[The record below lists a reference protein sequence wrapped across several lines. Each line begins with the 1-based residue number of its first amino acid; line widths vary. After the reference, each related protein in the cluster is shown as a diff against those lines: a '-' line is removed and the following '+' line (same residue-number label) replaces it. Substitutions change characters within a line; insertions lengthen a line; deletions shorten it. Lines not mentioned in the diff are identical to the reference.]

1 MKLKVLYED
10 NHIIAVFK
18 PAGLLSE
25 PNLPEVPSL
34 FFEVKKYLK
43 EKYHKPG
50 NVFLGLVH
58 RLDRPVSGIM
68 LFGKTSK
75 GASRLSEQIRR
86 GEIKKT
92 YAALVSGIFKEK
104 KGSLKNYLSK
114 DRVKNKSS
122 VSLSPGSGGKLSE
135 LSFEVIEEKNNR
147 SLLKINL
154 KTGRSHQ
161 IRASLSSLGHPIIGD
176 KKYGSKE
183 KTPDGLIAL
192 SAIAV
197 EFKTA
202 TTGEKIKLSVPAP
215 FLF

>member
-1 MKLKVLYED
+1 MEIKVLYED

-18 PAGLLSE
+18 QAGLPSE
-25 PNLPEVPSL
+25 PNRPGELSL
-34 FFEVKKYLK
+34 FSEVKKYLK
-43 EKYHKPG
+43 EKYKKPG

-75 GASRLSEQIRR
+75 GSSRLSEQMRS

-92 YAALVSGIFKEK
+92 YTALVSGIFKEK
-104 KGSLKNYLSK
+104 KGSLKNYLLK
-114 DRVKNKSS
+114 DRAKNKSS
-122 VSLSPGSGGKLSE
+122 VSLSPDSGGKLSE
-135 LSFEVIEEKNNR
+135 LSYEVIKENKNR

-161 IRASLSSLGHPIIGD
+161 IRASLSALGHPILGD
-176 KKYGSKE
+176 QKYGSKE
-183 KTPDGLIAL
+183 KMPDGLIAL
-192 SAIAV
+192 SATAI
-197 EFKTA
+197 EFLTA
-202 TTGEKIKLSVPAP
+202 TTKEKIKLSVPAS